1 MVLLR
6 LLAFCLLGLGAT
18 EGYEK
23 YISEY
28 AGDYLKQFGG
38 HSKRYGDYIGT
49 YTGVGKD
56 AEPVT
61 LVAQDSDK
69 KDEKDKKEKDTTA
82 DEKQARRKR
91 RLISIDQTK
100 TSTEKR

>member
-1 MVLLR
+1 MVLIR

-56 AEPVT
+56 VEPVT
-61 LVAQDSDK
+61 LVAQASDK
-69 KDEKDKKEKDTTA
+69 KDEKEQKGK
-82 DEKQARRKR
+82 DEKQAGRKR
-91 RLISIDQTK
+91 RLRNKSKKHRQD
-100 TSTEKR
+100 